1 MRSKLGITV
10 EEIKTDRVF
19 GLLCHLRP
27 SAGWSDDYLDRKIR
41 AAEDDF
47 EQAMGVR
54 LTPTKIKCEP
64 SAEDTD
70 YDLEESA
77 YPYESSM
84 FDGER
89 WGWVHLRQSP
99 VISVERMVFAY
110 PNVDQA
116 VFTVPV
122 SGSNSW
128 LRLDKKYGRIQL
140 VPSKQAAFASF
151 NSHILSI
158 FSGGRGL
165 PQSIFIDYTAG
176 FTEQQLQ
183 RDYSNIPE
191 CVKRSTVL
199 MLAADALTPGS
210 FTNSS
215 DGHSQSISFDLTKY
229 REDEDRERR
238 MIRQRLKG
246 IPLVVA

>member
-10 EEIKTDRVF
+10 KEIRTDRVF
-19 GLLCHLRP
+19 GMLCHLKP
-27 SAGWSDDYLDRKIR
+27 SADWSDDYFEKKIR

-47 EQAMGVR
+47 EQAMGIR

-64 SAEDTD
+64 TAEDTD
-70 YDLEESA
+70 YDLEEPA
-77 YPYESSM
+77 YPYEAAM
-84 FDGER
+84 FEGER
-89 WGWVHLRQSP
+89 WGWLQLRQSP
-99 VISVERMVFAY
+99 VLSVERMVFAY
-110 PNVDQA
+110 PNVDRA

-122 SGSNSW
+122 SGNDSW

-176 FTEQQLQ
+176 LTDKQLE
-183 RDYSNIPE
+183 REYSNIPE
-191 CVKRSTVL
+191 CIKRSTVI
-199 MLAADALTPGS
+199 MIAADALVPGS
-210 FTNSS
+210 FSNSS
-215 DGHSQSISFDLTKY
+215 DGHSQSISFELAKY